1 MKRICRASG
10 DVEGSGCWTCKYFR
24 VQRRGLSGA
33 CNHDEVDFDG
43 VRHECP
49 FHEYAPSLSDVHEE
63 MWRNYEDK
71 NIIQKIV
78 TPRPPSKDD
87 LLDRLKNKDDVVVV
101 CQR

>member
-1 MKRICRASG
+1 
-10 DVEGSGCWTCKYFR
+10 
-24 VQRRGLSGA
+24 
-33 CNHDEVDFDG
+33 
-43 VRHECP
+43 
-49 FHEYAPSLSDVHEE
+49 